1 MFETSRQQIEVEA
14 VIMQHVWNAQAK
26 LKAAMEVN
34 DQYDAAL
41 RAGASFVSTA
51 FSGGPILTAV
61 QAVKELET
69 TLIDGKF
76 EQVGET
82 TYYAP
87 AVAQEASSKWFI
99 HRRTVWGYRM
109 AWGERSSPTD

>member
-14 VIMQHVWNAQAK
+14 AIMQHIWNAQAE

-41 RAGASFVSTA
+41 RAGASFVTTA
-51 FSGGPILTAV
+51 FAGGPILGAV
-61 QAVKELET
+61 AAINELET
-69 TLIDGKF
+69 TLMDEKF
-76 EQVGET
+76 RQIGET

-87 AVAQEASSKWFI
+87 VGSQSPC
-99 HRRTVWGYRM
+99 RT
-109 AWGERSSPTD
+109 